1 MKRSGEISPKQQK
14 LIALLLTERT
24 IDVACQKANVAPT
37 TYWRWMR
44 EQQFLFAY
52 RAARRGIFE
61 NTVAKLQSIVF
72 AAVDTLERNLNCENP
87 AVEIRAAAIVLEQS
101 LKGLEILDVEA
112 RLETLESLIKFQ
124 DTYGEEPGK

>member
-1 MKRSGEISPKQQK
+1 MKGSGEISAKQQK

-24 IDVACQKANVAPT
+24 IDAACQKAKVAPT

-44 EQQFLFAY
+44 ERRFLVAY
-52 RAARRGIFE
+52 RAARRGILE

-87 AVEIRAAAIVLEQS
+87 AVEIRAAAIILEQS
-101 LKGLEILDVEA
+101 IKGLEMLDIEA
-112 RLETLESLIKFQ
+112 RLETLESLVSYKE
-124 DTYGEEPGK
+124 DHGESI